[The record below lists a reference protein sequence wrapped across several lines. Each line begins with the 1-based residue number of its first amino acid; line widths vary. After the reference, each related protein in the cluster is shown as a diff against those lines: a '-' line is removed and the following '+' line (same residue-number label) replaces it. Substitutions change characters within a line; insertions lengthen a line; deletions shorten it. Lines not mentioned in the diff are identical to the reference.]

1 MSNKKITMLKL
12 KRILQLLA
20 AGVSQ
25 REISNKVGISRS
37 SIAAYKDRA
46 DLSGKS
52 YQDLLLLSDSDVASL
67 LQRTDYRPGK
77 DARYNVLEP
86 LLQEY
91 SGDITQNRSTYECL
105 WVEYLKL
112 NPEGYGYTRFKAYIQ
127 DYIKSHHYSYH
138 NVYAPGFEM
147 QVDFAGDKLKLI
159 DRKTGLITEVVVLCC
174 ILPYSSIAFIIAL
187 YDATQ
192 ESFYYGLSRAL
203 SYFRGVPESV
213 KSDNMRQWVTRTDRY
228 EPTFNES
235 TMQWSVHYDTELVAT
250 RPARPKDKAHV
261 EGLVYKTYQF
271 VYSRIRNEE
280 HQELHML
287 NARMFELIEEFN
299 SRNMSGRTYSRM
311 ELFER
316 EEMPLLK
323 PLPAEP
329 FILKHKKEFR
339 VPSNYH
345 VQIGK
350 EKHSYSIPYQY
361 VNQKATVVFDM
372 EGVEVYVAYNRV
384 AIHKR
389 DLKANG
395 YTTEPSHMPENHRAY
410 QKSKEYNAAYYIGQA
425 RHIGPHTTTVI
436 ERILASQPFI
446 QQAYR
451 SSQGILSLA
460 KKYPVERLEAACK
473 RACTTTS
480 AVSYT
485 AIKRI
490 LELKLDTE
498 QINPDTSHIPFHE
511 NLRGSSSFE

>member
-37 SIAAYKDRA
+37 SITAYKERA
-46 DLSGKS
+46 DSSGKS
-52 YQDLLLLSDSDVASL
+52 YQELLQMSDSDVVSV
-67 LQRTDYRPGK
+67 LQRKDYRPGK
-77 DARYNVLEP
+77 DARYDKLEP
-86 LLQEY
+86 LLKDY
-91 SGDITQNRSTYECL
+91 SHDITQNRSTYECL
-105 WVEYLKL
+105 WEEYLKL
-112 NPEGYGYTRFKAYIQ
+112 HPEGYGYTRFKAYIQ
-127 DYIKSHHYSYH
+127 GYIKSHHYSYH

-147 QVDFAGDKLKLI
+147 QVDFAGDKLNLI

-174 ILPYSSIAFIIAL
+174 ILPYSSIAFIMAL
-187 YDATQ
+187 YNATQ
-192 ESFYYGLSRAL
+192 ECFYYGLSKAL
-203 SYFRGVPESV
+203 SYFGGIPESV
-213 KSDNMRQWVTRTDRY
+213 KSDNMRQWVIRSDRY
-228 EPTFNES
+228 EPTFSES

-250 RPARPKDKAHV
+250 RPVHPKDKAPV

-280 HQELHML
+280 YERLDLL
-287 NARMFELIEEFN
+287 NARIFELTDEFN
-299 SRNMSGRTYSRM
+299 GRNMAGRTYSRI
-311 ELFER
+311 ELFEK
-316 EEMPLLK
+316 EEKPLLK

-329 FILKHKKEFR
+329 FILKHRKEFR
-339 VPSNYH
+339 VPSSYH

-350 EKHSYSIPYQY
+350 ERHSYSVPYQY
-361 VNQKATVVFDM
+361 VNQKATVVFDQ
-372 EGVEVYVAYNRV
+372 ESVEVYVGFNRV
-384 AIHKR
+384 AIHRR

-410 QKSKEYNAAYYIGQA
+410 QKSREYNAAYYLGQA
-425 RHIGPHTTTVI
+425 RHIGPNTTTVI
-436 ERILASQPFI
+436 ERILTSQPFI

-451 SSQGILSLA
+451 SSQGILSLTR
-460 KKYPVERLEAACK
+460 KYPAERIEAACG
-473 RACTTTS
+473 RACGTTA

-498 QINPDTSHIPFHE
+498 QVNTCSSHIPLHE
-511 NLRGSSSFE
+511 NLRGASSFE